1 MNCTDGTA
9 FFSFN
14 PFSVLG
20 ENHTGI
26 FKGKFYQFFLG
37 SFFGNTDM
45 HFLLPPCC
53 QPLFDN
59 FRILDLTLKHD
70 LRGDKRSTCVKLF
83 QETGKNLRFC
93 ITFCHPEIKMIPAD
107 QLAIPDK
114 KHLHN
119 GILVTEV
126 FALIHG
132 HCNDVTVLLSVA
144 RDLLAFPDL
153 FDTAD
158 QVTVFH
164 GILIAHFLRSFLHFD
179 HQLINSILKIS
190 IQKFDHFIDVFPV
203 FFLTDISLAGCF
215 ALLHMIIQTGPV
227 LPCISRKTAITGTY
241 LIQFPHQFNHV
252 FHCPATCIRSEISGL
267 IFFHSSGKK
276 YSWIWFVD
284 SHLDKRI
291 TFVILEHGVIFRTV
305 FLDQIALQNKCLQ
318 FRVRNNVLKSGN
330 VCNHPL
336 NFGSFITAALKILA
350 HTVLQADGF
359 SYIDDLIFLA
369 MHDINSRFC
378 RKFL

>member
-1 MNCTDGTA
+1 
-9 FFSFN
+9 
-14 PFSVLG
+14 
-20 ENHTGI
+20 
-26 FKGKFYQFFLG
+26 
-37 SFFGNTDM
+37 M

-93 ITFCHPEIKMIPAD
+93 IPFCHPEIKMIPAD

-164 GILIAHFLRSFLHFD
+164 GILIAHFL
-179 HQLINSILKIS
+179 
-190 IQKFDHFIDVFPV
+190 
-203 FFLTDISLAGCF
+203 
-215 ALLHMIIQTGPV
+215 
-227 LPCISRKTAITGTY
+227 
-241 LIQFPHQFNHV
+241 
-252 FHCPATCIRSEISGL
+252 
-267 IFFHSSGKK
+267 
-276 YSWIWFVD
+276 
-284 SHLDKRI
+284 
-291 TFVILEHGVIFRTV
+291 
-305 FLDQIALQNKCLQ
+305 
-318 FRVRNNVLKSGN
+318 
-330 VCNHPL
+330 
-336 NFGSFITAALKILA
+336 
-350 HTVLQADGF
+350 
-359 SYIDDLIFLA
+359 
-369 MHDINSRFC
+369 
-378 RKFL
+378 